1 MLVVLTSTGTV
12 SGAGQ
17 KVIIQMEQYENRHP
31 FYKSGGT
38 LEGNFSCFKHYKI
51 WFYTIFCSVGK
62 GDLSYLQTQT
72 VAILW
77 NG

>member
-51 WFYTIFCSVGK
+51 
-62 GDLSYLQTQT
+62 
-72 VAILW
+72 
-77 NG
+77 